1 MYQLETNCIHGG
13 YSPKNGESRQIPII
27 PSTTFKYEST
37 EQMGRLF
44 DLAESG
50 YFYSRVGNPTCD
62 HVAARITKLEG
73 GAAGILTS
81 SGQAAIFYAIVNLCK
96 AGDHLICTNEVYG
109 GTYNL
114 IAVTLKK
121 FGIESTFLSVN
132 STNDEIKKAIQPNTK
147 LIYAETVS
155 NPSLAILDIER
166 FAKVAHENNL
176 PLVIDNTFPTPI
188 NCQPIKYGADI
199 VIHSAT
205 KYLDGHSSLICGV
218 VIDSGKFNWECD
230 KVRFAELCEPDE
242 SYHGLIYTKQ
252 FGNIAY
258 IVKMIVQL
266 MRDIGACN
274 SANNAYML
282 GTHIESLPL
291 RIKKHSDNALAVAK
305 FLEGDKRIKSV
316 NCPMLPS
323 SKYYDLAKKYLPNGI
338 CGVISF
344 ELNASK
350 EKTIKFLDSLKLISI
365 ATHVADAKSCAL
377 HPASHTHRQLSPVEL
392 KAAGVSEG
400 LIRISVGIENE
411 NDIISDIKQALDIA
425 FS

>member
-258 IVKMIVQL
+258 LVKMIVQL

-344 ELNASK
+344 ELNANK